1 MPGNYE
7 KTLDAEQFGDS
18 REEGKQF
25 DSNVQEGEQTMTSL
39 PRIPAHFDTTINVA
53 GLTVAPGVMTGGTT
67 PDENVVTLTTR
78 DELLSFTPAEACAL
92 AAALSAVAVHLLEQ
106 ADTEQEAA

>member
-1 MPGNYE
+1 MTHDKKNAPE
-7 KTLDAEQFGDS
+7 ALQRDEGDN
-18 REEGKQF
+18 RNPYQ
-25 DSNVQEGEQTMTSL
+25 GETMNTSL
-39 PRIPAHFDTTINVA
+39 PRIPAHFDTAIQVV
-53 GLTVAPGVMTGGTT
+53 GLTVAPGVMTGGTK
-67 PDENVVTLTTR
+67 PDESVVTLTTR

>member
-1 MPGNYE
+1 MTEMKKAPALGGVSGAI
-7 KTLDAEQFGDS
+7 KSDPII
-18 REEGKQF
+18 
-25 DSNVQEGEQTMTSL
+25 QEGEQTMSTL
-39 PRIPAHFDTTINVA
+39 PRIPAHFDTAIQVV
-53 GLTVAPGVMTGGTT
+53 GLTVAPGVMTGGTK
-67 PDENVVTLTTR
+67 PDESVVTLTTR